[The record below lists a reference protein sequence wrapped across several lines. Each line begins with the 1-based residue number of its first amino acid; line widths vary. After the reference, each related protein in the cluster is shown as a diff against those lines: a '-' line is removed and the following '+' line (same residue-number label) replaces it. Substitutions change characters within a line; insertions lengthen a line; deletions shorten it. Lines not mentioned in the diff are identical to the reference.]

1 MEPGSCDRPPGK
13 RLRLD
18 AEPEAQEESAAGGE
32 AREKAAGGEA
42 RKKPVAGGEARER
55 PAAGAGSGEKP
66 AVSGEAREK
75 PAAGGEAREKPAAGG
90 EAREKPAAGGE
101 AREKPAEGGEA
112 REKSVA
118 GREAREKSVAGGEAR
133 EKSVAGGEAREK
145 SVAGGEAR
153 EKSVAGGEAR
163 ERSVAGSEAR
173 EKSVAGGE
181 ARERSVAGGEAR
193 ERSVA
198 GGEARERSAVGREA
212 REKSAEGREAREKSA
227 EGREAREKSGERR
240 EAREKSGERREAR
253 EKSGERREAREKSG
267 ERREAREKS
276 GERREAREK
285 SGERREARE
294 KSGERREGREAREKS
309 GERREAREKSAA
321 GRDSREKPTA
331 DAVARERQDGAYF
344 HSYSD
349 VSIHEEM
356 IADAARTGTYRRALQ
371 WGCRQGPQP
380 GAGVGLLRGLSVLDV
395 GAGTGILSAFCAQAG
410 AARVYACEACG
421 VMVERAREVVAANGL
436 RGRVR
441 VMQGRVE
448 DARLPE
454 PVDAIVSE
462 WMGYG
467 LMYESMLRSVL
478 HARDRWLKPG
488 GLMFPCRAE
497 LYLAPVTDPALQERL
512 SFWAGVKER
521 HGVDMS
527 CMGVFARHCLMN
539 DEMAVTA
546 LHGEDVLGRPSMFAA
561 IDLYTVTEQE
571 LVKLGGDFTT
581 TSFGITTMHAF
592 ALWFNVIFPTSAPT
606 SKVALATS
614 TNANGPGATGST
626 ANGGQAASFNVQD
639 RDIPGPRAAS
649 VDADFK
655 TGTIAN
661 NECHASCP
669 NLCEASANTVNANT
683 IRHNAFTANSDNLQ
697 SFNVNGDDHRTV
709 DVNAKELEPI
719 VLSTSPFAE
728 ETHWK
733 QSLLYLDEPVELF
746 QDTVLKGKITLTP
759 AEDNPRYLRISLTYE
774 IGDSGKKTKI
784 FKMGED
790 FPPFE

>member
-1 MEPGSCDRPPGK
+1 MQPASPGRESVMEPGLCDRPPGK
-13 RLRLD
+13 KLRLD
-18 AEPEAQEESAAGGE
+18 AE
-32 AREKAAGGEA
+32 AREEPATGGEA
-42 RKKPVAGGEARER
+42 RKKPVAGGEAREK
-55 PAAGAGSGEKP
+55 PAAGAESEEKP
-66 AVSGEAREK
+66 AAGGEARKKPAAGGEAREK
-75 PAAGGEAREKPAAGG
+75 PAAGGETRERPAAGGEAREKPAAGG
-90 EAREKPAAGGE
+90 EAREKPAAGRE
-101 AREKPAEGGEA
+101 AREKPA
-112 REKSVA
+112 
-118 GREAREKSVAGGEAR
+118 AGGEAR
-133 EKSVAGGEAREK
+133 K
-145 SVAGGEAR
+145 
-153 EKSVAGGEAR
+153 
-163 ERSVAGSEAR
+163 
-173 EKSVAGGE
+173 
-181 ARERSVAGGEAR
+181 
-193 ERSVA
+193 
-198 GGEARERSAVGREA
+198 
-212 REKSAEGREAREKSA
+212 
-227 EGREAREKSGERR
+227 
-240 EAREKSGERREAR
+240 
-253 EKSGERREAREKSG
+253 
-267 ERREAREKS
+267 
-276 GERREAREK
+276 
-285 SGERREARE
+285 
-294 KSGERREGREAREKS
+294 
-309 GERREAREKSAA
+309 
-321 GRDSREKPTA
+321 KPTA

-356 IADAARTGTYRRALQ
+356 IADVARTGSYRRALQ

-380 GAGVGLLRGLSVLDV
+380 GPGVGLLHGLTVLDV

-410 AARVYACEACG
+410 AARVYACEACA
-421 VMVERAREVVAANGL
+421 VMVERAREVVVANGL

-441 VMQGRVE
+441 VLQGRVE
-448 DARLPE
+448 DARLPQ

-488 GLMFPCRAE
+488 GLIFPCRAE

-527 CMGVFARHCLMN
+527 CMSTFARRCLMN
-539 DEMAVTA
+539 DEMAVAT
-546 LHGEDVLGRPSMFAA
+546 LHGEDVLGQPSMFAA

-571 LVKLGGDFTT
+571 LAKLGGDFTT
-581 TSFGITTMHAF
+581 TSFGIATMHAF

-606 SKVALATS
+606 REIAHEPLATS
-614 TNANGPGATGST
+614 TNANGPDATVAN

-655 TGTIAN
+655 TGAIAN
-661 NECHASCP
+661 NDCHASGP

-683 IRHNAFTANSDNLQ
+683 IRHNAFTTNSDNHQPL
-697 SFNVNGDDHRTV
+697 NVNGDDHRTF

-719 VLSTSPFAE
+719 ILSTSPFAE

-759 AEDNPRYLRISLTYE
+759 AEDNPRYLRITLNYE
-774 IGDSGKKTKI
+774 IGNSGKKTKT

-790 FPPFE
+790 YPPFE